1 MRRARHPLQAD
12 AGMSLGRQAVLGL
25 LLAVLL
31 LRALIPSG
39 FMPGWDRAAN
49 EGQRRWLIV
58 CETSPLQALLGQR
71 AHCDG
76 GAQGRDHDSHRLR
89 EAHLGCLFAGAMGA
103 ALPGAV
109 LHLWLLRSA
118 ASERVQRLPA
128 AIFPAP
134 QQRLAAAR
142 APPVSS

>member
-1 MRRARHPLQAD
+1 
-12 AGMSLGRQAVLGL
+12 MSLGRQAVLGL
-25 LLAVLL
+25 LLAVML

-58 CETSPLQALLGQR
+58 CETSPLQAMLGPR

-76 GAQGRDHDSHRLR
+76 GARGGDHDSHRLR
-89 EAHLGCLFAGAMGA
+89 EAHLGCLFAAAMGA

-109 LHLWLLRSA
+109 LHLWLIRSA
-118 ASERVQRLPA
+118 SIELVRRLPA

-134 QQRLAAAR
+134 QHRLAAAR

>member
-1 MRRARHPLQAD
+1 MRSSAPQQRAT
-12 AGMSLGRQAVLGL
+12 SLSRQAVLGL
-25 LLAVLL
+25 LLAVML

-49 EGQRRWLIV
+49 EGQRRWLII
-58 CETSPLQALLGQR
+58 CETSPLQALLGPR
-71 AHCDG
+71 THCDG
-76 GAQGRDHDSHRLR
+76 GARGGDHDSHRLR
-89 EAHLGCLFAGAMGA
+89 EAHLACLFAAALGA
-103 ALPGAV
+103 ALPSAAP
-109 LHLWLLRSA
+109 HLWLPRSA
-118 ASERVQRLPA
+118 RGERADRLPA